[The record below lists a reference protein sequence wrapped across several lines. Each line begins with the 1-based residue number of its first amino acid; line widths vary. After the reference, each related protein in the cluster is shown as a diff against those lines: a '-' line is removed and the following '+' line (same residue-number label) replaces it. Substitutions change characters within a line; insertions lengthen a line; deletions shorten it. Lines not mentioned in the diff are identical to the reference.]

1 MLDVLDIAE
10 LVALLNVV
18 PHVRDRVLVGVIQIL
33 VHHAQL
39 IHVDT
44 SATETV
50 VMIVAV
56 ARVPVYVVI
65 TALAVA
71 LDQLWH
77 LIIVV
82 AVHAVPATQLV
93 LQEIVELLKKIV
105 LRVVKNALVNAQ
117 TVPMVVI

>member
-82 AVHAVPATQLV
+82 AVHAVPVTQLV

>member
-82 AVHAVPATQLV
+82 VVHVVPVTQLV

-105 LRVVKNALVNAQ
+105 LRVVKNALVNVQ

>member
-10 LVALLNVV
+10 LVALPNVV

-56 ARVPVYVVI
+56 ARVLVYVVI

-93 LQEIVELLKKIV
+93 LQEIVELLKKTA
-105 LRVVKNALVNAQ
+105 LLVVKNALVNVQ

>member
-71 LDQLWH
+71 LDQLRH

-82 AVHAVPATQLV
+82 VVHVVPVTQLV
-93 LQEIVELLKKIV
+93 LQEIVELLKKTV
-105 LRVVKNALVNAQ
+105 LLVVKNALVNAQ

>member
-82 AVHAVPATQLV
+82 VAHAVPATQLV

-117 TVPMVVI
+117 TVPMVVS

>member
-56 ARVPVYVVI
+56 ARVLVYVVI